1 MVQASCTEEDAVKHI
16 KAGLVAIGFLLSA
29 NAVWAVD
36 EVNWLAL
43 PADKAALIELD
54 TQQVR
59 AVRTAVRHCGDLYR
73 SSHQGSPCVFTDVD
87 RVMRQSEDAALRA
100 YHFALPRSMRYD
112 TGRNQGAAVKR
123 VMEQR
128 KSFTE

>member
-1 MVQASCTEEDAVKHI
+1 MKPF
-16 KAGLVAIGFLLSA
+16 KAGLAAIGFLLSA
-29 NAVWAVD
+29 HAAWAVD

-43 PADKAALIELD
+43 PTDEAALTELD
-54 TQQVR
+54 TEQLR
-59 AVRTAVRHCGDLYR
+59 AVRTAVRHCSDLYR
-73 SSHQGSPCVFTDVD
+73 SSHQGSPCVFIDVD

-112 TGRNQGAAVKR
+112 EGRNQGAAVKR

-128 KSFTE
+128 DSFVE